1 MLTFSVW
8 PNSLRDFTG
17 QTHGQTQR
25 YVSKDW
31 FSFYIYIFLVKTGLC
46 YYNFLNLPVRKHFH
60 SVNYFFIYLFPVEN
74 GIKLQGWMPRMWNL
88 FWETNSSYCET
99 YGNHFFIMIMS
110 LFYFIFL
117 SENFF
122 IEFFTAI
129 IAMTLMVYSKFEI
142 WDLVEKWILYFGR
155 ACYQFSDYY

>member
-8 PNSLRDFTG
+8 HNSLRDFITR

-25 YVSKDW
+25 YVSKNW

-60 SVNYFFIYLFPVEN
+60 SVNYFFIIFFQLKMGLNFKAKCLECVTSFEKQ
-74 GIKLQGWMPRMWNL
+74 IHFIVKLTEINFLLWL
-88 FWETNSSYCET
+88 CL
-99 YGNHFFIMIMS
+99 FFIS
-110 LFYFIFL
+110 
-117 SENFF
+117 FF
-122 IEFFTAI
+122 CQKTFTAI